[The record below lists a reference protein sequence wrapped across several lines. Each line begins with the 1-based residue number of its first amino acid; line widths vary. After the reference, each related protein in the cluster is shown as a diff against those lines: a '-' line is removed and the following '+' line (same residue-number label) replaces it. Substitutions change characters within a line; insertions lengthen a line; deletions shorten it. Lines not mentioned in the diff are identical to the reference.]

1 MGVKEKASLY
11 LTRILGNRQF
21 QVAAILFL
29 LGFTLAVVAN
39 HVTTET
45 TIEEDTIGPEEDGAQ
60 RDIYYPDERREWY
73 LHPAGLGVDNA
84 TLELKGENEET
95 VVTVQILRSEE
106 IIENI
111 TVDGFEN
118 RTEDLTGRSP
128 THLIFDVE
136 KGNLTYT
143 YTLTETVM
151 PYRSLSIPAF
161 ICLVSSLFFFFWA
174 VSSISFAKVEEDE
187 KKKLDKD
194 QEVVNKILEER
205 DDDK

>member
-1 MGVKEKASLY
+1 MY
-11 LTRILGNRQF
+11 
-21 QVAAILFL
+21 
-29 LGFTLAVVAN
+29 
-39 HVTTET
+39 
-45 TIEEDTIGPEEDGAQ
+45 
-60 RDIYYPDERREWY
+60 
-73 LHPAGLGVDNA
+73 
-84 TLELKGENEET
+84 
-95 VVTVQILRSEE
+95 
-106 IIENI
+106 
-111 TVDGFEN
+111 GFEN

-161 ICLVSSLFFFFWA
+161 ICLASSLFFFFWA
-174 VSSISFAKVEEDE
+174 LSNISFAKVDEDE

-205 DDDK
+205 DDKK